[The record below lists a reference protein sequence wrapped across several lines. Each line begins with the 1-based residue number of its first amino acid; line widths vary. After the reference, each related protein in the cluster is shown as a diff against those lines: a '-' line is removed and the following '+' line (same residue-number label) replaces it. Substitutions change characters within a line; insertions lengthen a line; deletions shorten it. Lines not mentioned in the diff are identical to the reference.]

1 MKIIILGAH
10 NCESQQARFASI
22 LIDDTIAIDAGGVSP
37 SLSFEAQQAIQA
49 ILLTHHHYDHI
60 KDIPVIA
67 MNYWL
72 TETTIDI
79 YSTQRT
85 YDTLVAHLVNDK
97 VYPNFFERPEEKPT
111 INHTVIQPHRE
122 IQIQGYS
129 VLALPVNHSGPAV
142 GYQITAPDGK
152 TIFYTG
158 DTGSGL
164 EVCWQNVSPQLLII
178 EVTLSNKHEEWARN
192 SRHLTPA
199 LLKEELVSFQ
209 KVKGYL
215 PKVVTVHINPFIEE
229 EIGAEL
235 KDVASTLNST
245 IIPGYEGMQIE
256 I

>member
-1 MKIIILGAH
+1 MKINILGAH

-22 LIDDTIAIDAGGVSP
+22 LIDNSIAIDAGGASP

-85 YDTLVAHLVNDK
+85 YDTLVTYLVNDEI
-97 VYPNFFERPEEKPT
+97 YPNFFKRPEEKPT
-111 INHTVIQPHRE
+111 INHTIIQPHQE

-129 VLALPVNHSGPAV
+129 ILALPVNPSGPAV
-142 GYQITAPDGK
+142 GYQITSPDGK
-152 TIFYTG
+152 TVFYTG

-164 EVCWQNVSPQLLII
+164 EECWHKVSPQLLII
-178 EVTLSNKHEEWARN
+178 EVTLSNRHEEWARN

-199 LLKEELVSFQ
+199 LLKDELVSFQ

-215 PKVVTVHINPFIEE
+215 PKVVTVHMNPFVEE
-229 EIGAEL
+229 EIEVEI
-235 KDVASTLNST
+235 KDVASALNSP